1 VEQDQPLDEE
11 AFDMAATRPALT
23 FGLPHTLSA
32 LLLLAAIVGLFLVDT
47 GDFETDTIFDV
58 VWIGTIAMVWT
69 AAKIMLRADYHG
81 WDIFLSWLRL
91 DARFLDTKEWGGAHL
106 SSLPLRSI
114 YRCGVFSDADW

>member
-1 VEQDQPLDEE
+1 MDQDQPLDEE

-32 LLLLAAIVGLFLVDT
+32 VLLLAGIVGIFVL
-47 GDFETDTIFDV
+47 ETDDFVTSIISDAIWV
-58 VWIGTIAMVWT
+58 GAIGMAWS
-69 AAKIMLRADYHG
+69 AAKIMLRSDYHG
-81 WDIFLSWLRL
+81 WDIFLAWLRL

-114 YRCGVFSDADW
+114 YRCCWRRA